1 MKVIKVHKLVAL
13 TFLPNPL
20 HLPSINHIDEN
31 KLNNG
36 ELINTFDSIKEAV
49 NNTGFQKGYIIACCK
64 GKKESYKKYKWKYET
79 I

>member
-1 MKVIKVHKLVAL
+1 MYNL
-13 TFLPNPL
+13 
-20 HLPSINHIDEN
+20 D
-31 KLNNG
+31 G

>member
-1 MKVIKVHKLVAL
+1 MKLFVDIPNYVSIKRKKPVGMYNL
-13 TFLPNPL
+13 
-20 HLPSINHIDEN
+20 D
-31 KLNNG
+31 G

-49 NNTGFQKGYIIACCK
+49 NNTRFQKGYIIACCK